1 RQEIGFATSHGIVG
15 FTILGGVI
23 LAVTGVEALY
33 ADLSHFGRRPIVT
46 GWYALVFPALVLNYL
61 GQGARILTDPH
72 ALDNPFY
79 ALAPGWALVPMVV
92 LATAATVIA
101 SQALISGTFTLIE
114 QAIALNL

>member
-1 RQEIGFATSHGIVG
+1 MPARSSRHPEVLRALDPRQAIGFAISHGIVG

-61 GQGARILTDPH
+61 GQGPRI
-72 ALDNPFY
+72 
-79 ALAPGWALVPMVV
+79 
-92 LATAATVIA
+92 
-101 SQALISGTFTLIE
+101 
-114 QAIALNL
+114 